1 MQENEHDTDGAY
13 VLHQEE
19 VDMEQA
25 AIIECSPVGEF
36 VAHNLMWYKP
46 TNQDTGQEAHDRQ
59 EQLTRDKVEEAEQR
73 HTEVVVTLHS
83 TQGKGV
89 EDG

>member
-1 MQENEHDTDGAY
+1 MQEYKQDADRTN
-13 VLHQEE
+13 VFHQEKI
-19 VDMEQA
+19 DMEQA

-59 EQLTRDKVEEAEQR
+59 EQLTRDKVEEAE
-73 HTEVVVTLHS
+73 
-83 TQGKGV
+83 
-89 EDG
+89 

>member
-59 EQLTRDKVEEAEQR
+59 EQLTRDKVEEAE
-73 HTEVVVTLHS
+73 
-83 TQGKGV
+83 
-89 EDG
+89 